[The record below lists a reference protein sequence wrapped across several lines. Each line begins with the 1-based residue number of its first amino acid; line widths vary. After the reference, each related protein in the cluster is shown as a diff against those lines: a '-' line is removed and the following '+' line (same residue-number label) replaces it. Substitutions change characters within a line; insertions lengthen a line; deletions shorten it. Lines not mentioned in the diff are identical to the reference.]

1 MPSPDAPG
9 RPVGIPSPPAPP
21 VTHAPPAQEE
31 HLTSCIR
38 ESDTRRR
45 RTRRK
50 TAKKASRWG
59 GVAINPPVPAAPAPE
74 NPDQPAPPAA
84 PAPAAPAPVDPT
96 TPAPPAVTWT
106 STVSSRVTF
115 PVVQV
120 KDHET
125 SLRERLN
132 LTDSL
137 SPLKE
142 TPPPPELT
150 PRLPETEVIRNV
162 HSKKPFCVR
171 PPEET
176 ADALATYFAEDRA
189 GTVLALRANLGN
201 L

>member
-1 MPSPDAPG
+1 M
-9 RPVGIPSPPAPP
+9 
-21 VTHAPPAQEE
+21 
-31 HLTSCIR
+31 
-38 ESDTRRR
+38 
-45 RTRRK
+45 
-50 TAKKASRWG
+50 
-59 GVAINPPVPAAPAPE
+59 PAAPAPE
-74 NPDQPAPPAA
+74 NPDQPALPAV

-120 KDHET
+120 RDHET

-132 LTDSL
+132 LTDTT

-150 PRLPETEVIRNV
+150 PRLPETEVIRKV
-162 HSKKPFCVR
+162 HSMKPFCVR
-171 PPEET
+171 PPKET

-189 GTVLALRANLGN
+189 GTVLALCANLGN
-201 L
+201 LQHEDGMVVDPPLPKRPRCSTSPPPAKRRPPSPRSPTPQSP

>member
-1 MPSPDAPG
+1 M
-9 RPVGIPSPPAPP
+9 
-21 VTHAPPAQEE
+21 
-31 HLTSCIR
+31 TSCIR
-38 ESDTRRR
+38 ESATHRR

-74 NPDQPAPPAA
+74 NPDQPALPAV
-84 PAPAAPAPVDPT
+84 PAPAAPVPVVLT
-96 TPAPPAVTWT
+96 TPAPSAVTWT

-142 TPPPPELT
+142 TPPPP
-150 PRLPETEVIRNV
+150 
-162 HSKKPFCVR
+162 
-171 PPEET
+171 
-176 ADALATYFAEDRA
+176 
-189 GTVLALRANLGN
+189 
-201 L
+201 